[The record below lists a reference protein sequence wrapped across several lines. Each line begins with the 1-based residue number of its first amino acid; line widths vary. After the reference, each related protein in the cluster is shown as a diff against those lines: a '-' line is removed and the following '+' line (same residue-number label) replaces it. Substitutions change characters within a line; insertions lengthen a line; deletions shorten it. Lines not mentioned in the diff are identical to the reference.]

1 MSALK
6 RSAVASIL
14 LAGLAMTPLSAAVF
28 QRGDANAD
36 GTVNI
41 SDAIS
46 VLGFLFLG
54 WQEALPCA
62 DAGDVDDS
70 GALNITDPVYLL
82 GFLFL
87 GGPAPPAPHGKC
99 GPDPTADALDCAA
112 FPPCPQKPGN
122 PVIEGFD
129 PLGENEQG
137 YPEYRHLAT
146 GLSFVLLPGGTFLM
160 GSPEDEPGRQSDE
173 GPVHEV
179 ELSPFL
185 IAKYEVTREVW
196 ERVMGSNPEAVTR
209 GSTPEFVSWND
220 AQAFCQRTG
229 LKLPTEAQWEYAARA
244 GTRTAFYN
252 GPITQ
257 LSCKPLDPLLDA
269 IGWYCG
275 NSFSGNFPVSQPVG
289 EKAPNAF
296 GLHDMAGNA
305 WEWCEDVY
313 DDAFYSRPAAMMKDP
328 LATAGSGFR
337 VFRGGSWRSGAL
349 QCRSAYRF
357 RDVASIRFPG
367 LGFRPALFPLP

>member
-6 RSAVASIL
+6 SSAVASIL

-54 WQEALPCA
+54 WQEAVPCA

-70 GALNITDPVYLL
+70 GTLDIADAVYLL
-82 GFLFL
+82 GYVFQ
-87 GGPAPPAPHGKC
+87 GGPAPPAPFGKC

-160 GSPEDEPGRQSDE
+160 GSPADEPGHQSDE

-185 IAKYEVTREVW
+185 ISKYEVTQEVW
-196 ERVMGSNPEAVTR
+196 ERVMGSNPSR
-209 GSTPEFVSWND
+209 FWNFPESPSHPVEQVSWND
-220 AQAFCQRTG
+220 AQAFCQATG
-229 LKLPTEAQWEYAARA
+229 LNLPTEAQWEYACRA

-252 GPITQ
+252 GPITNPFE
-257 LSCKPLDPLLDA
+257 CADALLDA

-275 NSFSGNFPVSQPVG
+275 NSGSRTHPVG
-289 EKAPNAF
+289 GKLPNAF
-296 GLHDMAGNA
+296 GLHDMAGNV
-305 WEWCEDVY
+305 WEWCQDW
-313 DDAFYSRPAAMMKDP
+313 YSATEYQGRQGGVMDP
-328 LATAGSGFR
+328 QGPGTGSGR
-337 VFRGGSWRSGAL
+337 VFRGGSWTNFAGECRASNRPFSSPGGRSGL
-349 QCRSAYRF
+349 
-357 RDVASIRFPG
+357 I
-367 LGFRPALFPLP
+367 GFRVSMTP